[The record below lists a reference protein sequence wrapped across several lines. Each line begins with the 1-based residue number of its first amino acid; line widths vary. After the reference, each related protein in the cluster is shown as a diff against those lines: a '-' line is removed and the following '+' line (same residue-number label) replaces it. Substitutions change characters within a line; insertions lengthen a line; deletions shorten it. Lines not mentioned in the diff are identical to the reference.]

1 MCAHGGSDSSFALG
15 KAGRDI
21 TVKIQHRLDDQIRM
35 LNGPIIFSSKRKEI
49 SAWDAAFTT
58 DSDELI
64 IALAQ
69 SSVQSPP
76 EVYVKLISRRV
87 LRHSLKYYATL

>member
-1 MCAHGGSDSSFALG
+1 MCAHGEEDSPFELRT
-15 KAGRDI
+15 AGRDI
-21 TVKIQHRLDDQIRM
+21 VVKVQHGLEDQVRM
-35 LNGPIIFSSKRKEI
+35 LDGPVIFGGKRKEI

-69 SSVQSPP
+69 SSVQGPP
-76 EVYVKLISRRV
+76 EVYVKLICKRV
-87 LRHSLKYYATL
+87 LRDSLKYYATL